1 MRLSVRHHMLH
12 RYKQAAKSVIQALRL
27 TPRNHDGQHVVHW
40 RIDIDVECRLRA
52 SQDAF
57 GNIVHGFSAD
67 GPLESVS
74 VTAIGEVETFDTRG
88 VVDGAV
94 ERFAPDL
101 YVRATSLTQADAD
114 AKALAET
121 ALAEEGELDKLH
133 ALLRA
138 AFNQAACEPGK
149 SQTQGTQ
156 SQTQSG
162 ATKHAGSEALV
173 HLFIAAARHLG
184 IPTRYVAGYRLPDSG
199 SARQGAHAWAE
210 GHVPGLGWVGF
221 DPANCLCPDDRY
233 VRVAIGLD
241 ALGASPMRGAFTG
254 ADKHAVKE
262 EVSVTE
268 GRGRGTS

>member
-1 MRLSVRHHMLH
+1 MRLSVRHHLLH

-27 TPRNHDGQHVVHW
+27 TPRNHDGQHVQHW
-40 RIDIDVECRLRA
+40 RIDIDVECRLRS

-57 GNIVHGFSAD
+57 GNMVHGFSAD
-67 GPLESVS
+67 GPLESLS

-88 VVDGAV
+88 VVNGAV
-94 ERFAPDL
+94 ERFAADL
-101 YVRATSLTQADAD
+101 FLRATPLTQVDAS

-121 ALAEEGELDKLH
+121 ALAEEGELNRLH

-138 AFNQAACEPGK
+138 ASDEAQSRAGKAREQA
-149 SQTQGTQ
+149 SQ
-156 SQTQSG
+156 SQSQSG
-162 ATKHAGSEALV
+162 GAKSSGAEALV
-173 HLFIAAARHLG
+173 HLFIAGARHLG
-184 IPTRYVAGYRLPDSG
+184 IPARYVSGYRLSEAA
-199 SARQGAHAWAE
+199 SAGQGAHAWAE

-254 ADKHAVKE
+254 AHSHAMRE
-262 EVSVTE
+262 EVSVVE
-268 GRGRGTS
+268 GRARGP